1 MKIQVIDMVDRQ
13 TNLSFL
19 NGTRMTSVNQELRKL
34 RNLIESKLEK
44 DEGIRDT
51 ELTTHLGTI
60 IASMDETMDKDFK
73 KWVVGRNQQL
83 KNPLWMLRTEAGEE
97 NPESARAKS
106 VVHAQTI
113 SLTNVSD
120 LLEGEPSSS
129 NIKTDQSGIQQG
141 KRKL

>member
-1 MKIQVIDMVDRQ
+1 MVDRQ

-44 DEGIRDT
+44 GEGIRDK

-73 KWVVGRNQQL
+73 KWVVGRNEQL

-106 VVHAQTI
+106 VVQSQTI

-120 LLEGEPSSS
+120 LLLEGESSSS
-129 NIKTDQSGIQQG
+129 NIKTDQSGVQQG

>member
-44 DEGIRDT
+44 GEGIRDK

>member
-1 MKIQVIDMVDRQ
+1 MVDRQ

-44 DEGIRDT
+44 GEGVRDT

-73 KWVVGRNQQL
+73 KWVVGRNEQL
-83 KNPLWMLRTEAGEE
+83 RDPLRMLRTEAGEE
-97 NPESARAKS
+97 KPESARAKS
-106 VVHAQTI
+106 VVQVQTI
-113 SLTNVSD
+113 SLTNVTD

-129 NIKTDQSGIQQG
+129 NIKTDQSSVQQG
-141 KRKL
+141 K